1 MILRKPQ
8 VKRWFSTATHPTV
21 SAALLFGL
29 ILLPGLTASKP
40 PHKPIYTV
48 FHRFSGGDGIYP
60 TASLIQ
66 DQSGNFYGTTWAGG
80 RFDYGTVF
88 KLEPSGKETVLHSFD
103 GADGM
108 NPMGGVVLDA
118 SGNLYGTTTNGGTR
132 EGGGCTHG
140 CGTVFR
146 IDRAGKHTVM
156 HAFTGKADGGTPST
170 NLILDNVGNLYGT
183 ASSGGHFDGECFL
196 SGSCGLVF
204 KLDAHGNATVLYSFT
219 GSPDGAQPRGGLVRD
234 DAGNL
239 YGTTYFG
246 GTSGLYGTVFKLDS
260 AGVETELYNFTDG
273 TDGAGPQGTLVR
285 DTLGNLY
292 GVTEQG
298 GDPVQNCTSGSWT
311 GCGVVFKLDPNR
323 IETTLYAFTDQS
335 DQKFPNGGL
344 LRGGAGELY
353 GTTFFSGTAFKLDAN
368 GKEHVLHTFQAQ
380 TGIEPLAG
388 VIMDSAGNLYG
399 TTSQGGGNSG
409 CHSKYGCGVVF
420 KLTP

>member
-1 MILRKPQ
+1 
-8 VKRWFSTATHPTV
+8 
-21 SAALLFGL
+21 
-29 ILLPGLTASKP
+29 
-40 PHKPIYTV
+40 V
-48 FHRFSGGDGIYP
+48 FHRFSGGDGTYP

-66 DQSGNFYGTTWAGG
+66 NQSGNFYGTTWAGG

-146 IDRAGKHTVM
+146 IDRAEKYTVM

-219 GSPDGAQPRGGLVRD
+219 GSRRTEHNRVADWSRMMLE
-234 DAGNL
+234 
-239 YGTTYFG
+239 
-246 GTSGLYGTVFKLDS
+246 TSM
-260 AGVETELYNFTDG
+260 
-273 TDGAGPQGTLVR
+273 
-285 DTLGNLY
+285 
-292 GVTEQG
+292 
-298 GDPVQNCTSGSWT
+298 
-311 GCGVVFKLDPNR
+311 
-323 IETTLYAFTDQS
+323 
-335 DQKFPNGGL
+335 
-344 LRGGAGELY
+344 
-353 GTTFFSGTAFKLDAN
+353 
-368 GKEHVLHTFQAQ
+368 
-380 TGIEPLAG
+380 EPLISVERPAYMAPYSSWIQPG
-388 VIMDSAGNLYG
+388 WKQSF
-399 TTSQGGGNSG
+399 TTSQTEQMARDRRGPW
-409 CHSKYGCGVVF
+409 CGIRWGIF
-420 KLTP
+420 TE